1 MTILLL
7 RHAHAGV
14 REDWTGDD
22 TVRPLSERGRQQ
34 ARGVVDQYAQR
45 PVERILTSP
54 LVRCVQ
60 TVQPLADAR
69 DLPVEEEDA
78 IAEGASLEAV
88 NRLLRS
94 LGGTDAVLCSH
105 GDVIEMLMTDL
116 HHRGVTFA
124 DPLRWQKGSTW
135 VLGGD
140 ADLATASYLP
150 PPA

>member
-78 IAEGASLEAV
+78 IAEGASLEAA